1 MPVLKTKPNIV
12 FALALLALGFAAAIA
27 QDMPANPPLPGA
39 TNVEEGFEVT
49 TPPRVKLLPDFAA
62 HGGAAEAPEPAE
74 ETQPTEAPE
83 QPSEGVPLP
92 DDPLIN
98 AVRDELDAIATG
110 EEAAAE
116 GGPAIEEGSDMWDVA
131 RGFAALLIVVA
142 LILGVFAGLRKFGKG
157 SPMFA
162 GVHLGRVI
170 GRVGLTPRASL
181 YFVRTG
187 GRILLLGVTPNA
199 ISAVAEFDEASYQE
213 FLASDQDG
221 VSEASG
227 SPPSKSSAKPPR
239 TPASFMAH
247 LKEKSEK
254 FAQAEQKLPVEVTNE
269 DVDEKESKAQP
280 AVSSPSLSDEEEISS
295 LRGDIARMQQ
305 YLKDS
310 DE

>member
-1 MPVLKTKPNIV
+1 MLKTKPKIV
-12 FALALLALGFAAAIA
+12 FALAWIALGLGAAIA
-27 QDMPANPPLPGA
+27 QDTPANPPLPGA
-39 TNVEEGFEVT
+39 TNVEEGFEAT
-49 TPPRVKLLPDFAA
+49 TPPQVKLLPDFAA
-62 HGGAAEAPEPAE
+62 HGGAPEAPKPSE
-74 ETQPTEAPE
+74 ETQPPE
-83 QPSEGVPLP
+83 GEEQTSAAVPPP

-98 AVRDELDAIATG
+98 AVRNELEAIATG

-116 GGPAIEEGSDMWDVA
+116 GRPDVEEGSDMWDVA

-157 SPMFA
+157 SPIFA

-187 GRILLLGVTPNA
+187 GRILLLGVTPNT

-213 FLASDQDG
+213 FLAGEQDG
-221 VSEASG
+221 DSEASEAT
-227 SPPSKSSAKPPR
+227 PSKSSAKSLS

-254 FAQAEQKLPVEVTNE
+254 FAQAEQKPPIEASKD
-269 DVDEKESKAQP
+269 DVDEIEPKAPP
-280 AVSSPSLSDEEEISS
+280 AASPSTLSDEEEISS

>member
-1 MPVLKTKPNIV
+1 MPKTKPNIV
-12 FALALLALGFAAAIA
+12 FALAWLALGFAAAIA
-27 QDMPANPPLPGA
+27 QDTPANPPLPGDKA
-39 TNVEEGFEVT
+39 SREEGFEAT
-49 TPPRVKLLPDFAA
+49 TPPQVKLLPDFAA
-62 HGGAAEAPEPAE
+62 HGGDAEAPEPAE
-74 ETQPTEAPE
+74 ETQPSEAPE
-83 QPSEGVPLP
+83 QPSEGVSAP
-92 DDPLIN
+92 DDPFIN
-98 AVRDELDAIATG
+98 AIRDELDAIATG

-116 GGPAIEEGSDMWDVA
+116 GRPDVEEGSDMWDVA
-131 RGFAALLIVVA
+131 RGFAELLNVVA

-157 SPMFA
+157 SPIFA

-187 GRILLLGVTPNA
+187 GRILLIGVTPNT

-213 FLASDQDG
+213 FLAADQDG
-221 VSEASG
+221 DSEASE
-227 SPPSKSSAKPPR
+227 SPPSEPSAKTPR

-254 FAQAEQKLPVEVTNE
+254 FAQAEQKPPIEASKD
-269 DVDEKESKAQP
+269 DVDEIEPKALP
-280 AVSSPSLSDEEEISS
+280 AASPSTLSDEEEISS